1 MPDNEQTPHA
11 ECFSCRDQRFDELP
25 PAVRQIWAK
34 SSDDGGHGLLPHMLD
49 VASVAEQILRRE
61 PPCTLN
67 WAAQALGYPVDGLIR
82 WLAWLV
88 GQHDFGKATVGFQA
102 KWPQGRAA
110 DEVAGLIFPARLLPA
125 DRHDLSSAVL
135 LRGRLPVL
143 LAGAVAAHH
152 GFHFDPA
159 QVFNARLVGEPAA
172 WPQARLAIAQAY
184 DQTLQPQLGQ
194 QDASP
199 SPSLSALNWLAGLT
213 SVSDWIGSNI
223 AWFAPGIRD
232 ATLAGHHADALK
244 LADLAL
250 DAIGWP
256 RPSALLADPLLGTAE
271 LMARMTGLADIQ
283 PRPLQQAADELLR
296 DCFAP
301 ALLIVEAPM
310 GEGKTELAFLAHL
323 RLQARLG
330 HRGLYIGLPTQA
342 TGNAMFDR
350 ALTFLRA
357 FHADQPLD
365 LQLAHGAAA
374 LDDRLVELRG
384 VHGGE
389 AGRSDAVQ
397 CSEWFAQKR
406 RALISPYGVG
416 TIDQALYATLN
427 VKHHFVRLWGLTNR
441 VVVLDEVHA
450 YDSYTGGLI
459 ESLLRWLKALGCS
472 VILMSATLPASRRRA
487 LLSAW
492 DVAEQALPDLPYP
505 RVMLASQGRVD
516 GRHCPSRPLAPIEL
530 SGIDEGLDSIAAL
543 TLELLGGDGCIAV
556 IVNTVDRAQQLYL
569 KLRPQLDAE
578 VPVLLFHARF
588 PAEERSRH
596 EREVLRLFGKTG
608 ERPHRALLIATQVAE
623 QSLDIDFD
631 LLISDLAPVDLLL
644 QRAGRLHRHE
654 RERPAAHRLPRLI
667 VAGLQA
673 AALPDLKRPGWAYVY
688 DPYVLGRTWAFAS
701 REDRW
706 TLPHDIDRLV
716 QLVYGDDDLPASI
729 DSVSRDYIDGEA
741 WGEHL
746 AEEQQMSQFA
756 ANAAIDALAQPQ
768 NAYAG
773 KPHGREAG
781 EGLGADNRT
790 RFGAESLTLIPVH
803 VDGGI
808 WRLHPDDVPF
818 DPAIKP
824 DAALSRRLLN
834 RQLKLSRKA
843 VIKALQGAE
852 VPPGWAEHPWLR
864 DLRVLPLTDGC
875 WRHGT
880 LRVQLDPEL
889 GVVYSSERTKDA
901 SVPVGSPHEPV
912 GS

>member
-1 MPDNEQTPHA
+1 VRDKNQAAPPAHPD
-11 ECFSCRDQRFDELP
+11 SCVHRFDELDE
-25 PAVRQIWAK
+25 AVRQIWAK
-34 SSDDGGHGLLPHMLD
+34 SGEDGGHGLLPHILD
-49 VASVAEQILRRE
+49 VAAVAEQILRRE
-61 PPCTLN
+61 PPSTLA
-67 WAAQALGYPVDGLIR
+67 WAARMFGRSEHGLIR

-88 GQHDFGKATVGFQA
+88 GQHDVGKATVGFQA
-102 KWPQGRAA
+102 KWPQGKIA
-110 DEVAGLIFPARLLPA
+110 DEAAGLTFPARLMPA

-135 LRGRLPVL
+135 LPERLPRP

-152 GFHFDPA
+152 GFHFEST
-159 QVFNARLVGEPAA
+159 QVRNARLIGEPPA
-172 WPQARLAIAQAY
+172 WAQARRTITEIY
-184 DQTLQPQLGQ
+184 DQTLQPATEAQVL
-194 QDASP
+194 D
-199 SPSLSALNWLAGLT
+199 PSLSAINWLAGLT
-213 SVSDWIGSNI
+213 SVADWIGSNT
-223 AWFAPGIRD
+223 AWFPLGVRD
-232 ATLAGHHADALK
+232 ETFTGHHARALE
-244 LADLAL
+244 LADEAL

-256 RPSALLADPLLGTAE
+256 RPRHLLADSQASAAE
-271 LMARMTGLADIQ
+271 LMARMTGLAGIQ
-283 PRPLQQAADELLR
+283 PRPLQQAADELLQT
-296 DCFAP
+296 CSAP

-350 ALTFLRA
+350 ALAFLRA

-384 VHGGE
+384 VHGGNT
-389 AGRSDAVQ
+389 GRGDAVQ

-459 ESLLRWLKALGCS
+459 EALLRWLKALGCS

-492 DVAEQALPDLPYP
+492 DVDDQTLPDLPYP

-530 SGIDEGLDSIAAL
+530 SGIDEDLDTVAAL
-543 TLELLGGDGCIAV
+543 ALVELAGDGCIAV
-556 IVNTVDRAQQLYL
+556 IVNTVDRAQQLYRT
-569 KLRPQLDAE
+569 LRPQIDAD

-588 PAEERSRH
+588 AAEDRTRH
-596 EREVLRLFGKTG
+596 EREVLRLFGKSG
-608 ERPHRALLIATQVAE
+608 ERPVRALLIATQVAE

-654 RERPAAHRLPRLI
+654 RVRPVAHRAPRLV
-667 VAGLQA
+667 VAGLMA
-673 AALPDLKRPGWAYVY
+673 AALPDLKRTGWASVY
-688 DPYVLGRTWAFAS
+688 DPYVLGRSWAFAS
-701 REDRW
+701 RESRW
-706 TLPHDIDRLV
+706 NLPQDIDRLV
-716 QLVYGDDDLPASI
+716 QLVYGDDDDLPADI
-729 DSVSRDYIDGEA
+729 DSTSRDYIEGEA
-741 WGEHL
+741 LGEHL

-756 ANAAIDALAQPQ
+756 ANAAIDAHAEPQ

-803 VDGGI
+803 VDGGL
-808 WRLHPDDVPF
+808 WRLFPDEQAF
-818 DPAIKP
+818 DPAVKP

-843 VIKALQGAE
+843 VIKALQGSE
-852 VPPGWAEHPWLR
+852 VPAGWAEHPWLR

-875 WRHGT
+875 WRHGS
-880 LRVQLDPEL
+880 LRVQLDTQL
-889 GVVYSSERTKDA
+889 GVVYSSERTSDVSA
-901 SVPVGSPHEPV
+901 ATGSPHEPV
-912 GS
+912 SP

>member
-1 MPDNEQTPHA
+1 MREK
-11 ECFSCRDQRFDELP
+11 DQADMADRQGQILHRFDDFSR
-25 PAVRQIWAK
+25 ATRQIWAK
-34 SSDDGGHGLLPHMLD
+34 SGENGGHGLLPHLLD
-49 VASVAEQILRRE
+49 VAAVAEQILRRE
-61 PPCTLN
+61 PPSTLK
-67 WAAQALGYPVDGLIR
+67 WAARMFGCPPSGLIR

-88 GQHDFGKATVGFQA
+88 GQHDFGKATIGFQA
-102 KWPQGRAA
+102 KWPDGKIA
-110 DEVAGLIFPARLLPA
+110 DETAGLPFPTRLLTA
-125 DRHDLSSAVL
+125 DKHDLSSAVL
-135 LRGRLPVL
+135 LPARLPKL
-143 LAGAVAAHH
+143 LCGAVAAHH
-152 GFHFDPA
+152 GFHFA
-159 QVFNARLVGEPAA
+159 SIQVSNARLVGEPAA
-172 WPQARLAIAQAY
+172 WSEARRVIAQAY
-184 DQTLQPQLGQ
+184 DDTLQPWTG
-194 QDASP
+194 SP
-199 SPSLSALNWLAGLT
+199 VPDPALSAINWLAGLT
-213 SVSDWIGSNI
+213 SVSDWIGSNV
-223 AWFAPGIRD
+223 AWFPLGERD
-232 ATLAGHHADALK
+232 ETCAGHHARALE
-244 LADLAL
+244 LANQAL
-250 DAIGWP
+250 NAIGWP
-256 RPSALLADPLLGTAE
+256 PAGPLLTDQQIGVAD
-271 LMARMTGLADIQ
+271 LMVRMTGIAGIQ
-283 PRPLQQAADELLR
+283 PRPLQVAADELLQT
-296 DCFAP
+296 CTES

-323 RLQARLG
+323 RLQAQLG
-330 HRGLYIGLPTQA
+330 HRGMYIGLPTQA

-350 ALTFLRA
+350 TLKFLRS

-384 VHGGE
+384 VHGSG
-389 AGRSDAVQ
+389 AGPGDAVQ
-397 CSEWFAQKR
+397 CSEWFTQKR

-492 DVAEQALPDLPYP
+492 DIAEQALPDLPYP
-505 RVMLASQGRVD
+505 RVLLASQGQIN

-530 SGIDEGLDSIAAL
+530 SGMDEELDSIAAL
-543 TLELLGGDGCIAV
+543 TLAQLAGDGCIAV

-569 KLRPQLDAE
+569 KLRSQLDAE

-588 PAEERSRH
+588 PAEERTRH

-608 ERPHRALLIATQVAE
+608 ERPRRALLIATQVAE

-654 RERPAAHRLPRLI
+654 RERPVAHRLPRLI
-667 VAGLQA
+667 VAGLLA
-673 AALPDLKRPGWAYVY
+673 AALPDLKRTGWASVY
-688 DPYVLGRTWAFAS
+688 DTYVLGRTWAFAS
-701 REDRW
+701 REERW
-706 TLPHDIDRLV
+706 TLPQDIDRLV
-716 QLVYGDDDLPASI
+716 QLVYGDEDLPASI
-729 DSVSRDYIDGEA
+729 DGMSRDYIEVEA
-741 WGEHL
+741 WGEHR

-756 ANAAIDALAQPQ
+756 ANAAIDALAEPQ

-808 WRLHPDDVPF
+808 WRLHTEDAPF

-843 VIKALQGAE
+843 VIKALQGAD

-875 WRHGT
+875 WRHGS
-880 LRVQLDPEL
+880 LRVQLDPDL
-889 GVVYSSERTKDA
+889 GVVYSTERTKDA
-901 SVPVGSPHEPV
+901 GEPIGSSHEPV
-912 GS
+912 RP